1 MGLDLS
7 HGGHL
12 SHGFQSATKK
22 ISATSKY
29 FESLPYRLNEST
41 GLIDYDL
48 LEKLASLYRPKIL
61 IAGASAYPRLID
73 YARMREIATS
83 VNAYLLTDMAHISGL
98 VAAGAIPSPFKDSE
112 VVTSTTHKS
121 LRGPR
126 GAMIFFRK
134 GTRRVDKKGL
144 KEEYDLENPI
154 NSSVFPGHHGG
165 PHNHTISSL
174 AVALLQAQTAEFKIY
189 ANDVLRNA
197 RVLAEKLKGP
207 PRDGGY
213 GYNIVS
219 GGTDNHI
226 VLLDLRECGI
236 NGARVQ
242 RVLEIA
248 GVAANKNTVPGD
260 RSAMNPGGLRM
271 GSPAMTSR
279 GFQAC
284 DFDRIAGIIDRAIK
298 ITQRIDPEMRERA
311 TVAGYKNPG
320 SVKAFIDMLGEG
332 TGVDDLM
339 ALREENAAWAN
350 AYKVPWDR

>member
-1 MGLDLS
+1 MGLDLP

-12 SHGFQSATKK
+12 SHGYQSPTKK

-29 FESLPYRLNEST
+29 FESLPYRLDEST
-41 GLIDYDL
+41 GLIDYDR
-48 LEKLASLYRPKIL
+48 LETLASQYRPKIL
-61 IAGASAYPRLID
+61 IAGASAYSRLID
-73 YARMREIATS
+73 YARMRRVADS
-83 VNAYLLTDMAHISGL
+83 VGAHLLTDMAHIAGL
-98 VAAGAIPSPFKDSE
+98 VAADAIPSPFKNSDI
-112 VVTSTTHKS
+112 VTTTTHKS

-134 GTRRVDKKGL
+134 GTRRIDKNGE
-144 KEEYDLENPI
+144 KEEYDLEDRI

-174 AVALLQAQTAEFKIY
+174 GVALLQAQSAEFKAY
-189 ANDVLRNA
+189 ANDVLKNA
-197 RVLAEKLKGP
+197 RVLAERLMKP
-207 PRDGGY
+207 QRDGGY

-226 VLLDLRECGI
+226 VLLDLRDRGI

-242 RVLEIA
+242 RVLEIV

-279 GFQAC
+279 GFQAEE
-284 DFDRIAGIIDRAIK
+284 FDRVAGVIDHAIR
-298 ITQRIDPEMRERA
+298 ITQHINPDLRERA
-311 TVAGYKNPG
+311 GAAGYGNPG
-320 SVKAFIDMLGEG
+320 SSRAFTDFLGDG
-332 TGVDDLM
+332 TEYPEIMSLKSEVEDWVGS
-339 ALREENAAWAN
+339 
-350 AYKVPWDR
+350 YKVPWE